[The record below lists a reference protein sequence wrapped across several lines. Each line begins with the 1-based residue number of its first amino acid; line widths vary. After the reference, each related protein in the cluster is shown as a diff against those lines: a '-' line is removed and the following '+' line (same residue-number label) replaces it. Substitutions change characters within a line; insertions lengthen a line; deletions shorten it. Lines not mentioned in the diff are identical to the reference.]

1 MAATRMNDETGD
13 GRPRL
18 RVVPGGRGGTG
29 PAGPRDEAALLGAWL
44 AGDDDAFGELVARH
58 EPLVLAL
65 VRRYAA
71 SPDDARDLAQRTFL
85 KAFESARRALLR
97 GPATGPGAVP
107 FRRWVVRVALN
118 LARNHRRDA
127 RRWTHAPDG
136 LSALDH
142 LGSRAAGADQ
152 RLEEEEASRRMRR
165 AVLALPRR
173 QREVLTLRIDADLP
187 FSEIAAALGCTDGAA
202 RGSFHLALKKLRDEL
217 RDAPAT
223 PKEDA

>member
-1 MAATRMNDETGD
+1 MSDETGD

-18 RVVPGGRGGTG
+18 RVVPGGRGAGRT
-29 PAGPRDEAALLGAWL
+29 GPRDEAALLGAWL
-44 AGDDDAFGELVARH
+44 AGDDEAFGELVARH
-58 EPLVLAL
+58 EPLVLSL

-71 SPDDARDLAQRTFL
+71 SPEDARDLAQRTFL

-127 RRWTHAPDG
+127 RRWTHSSDS
-136 LSALDH
+136 LSALP
-142 LGSRAAGADQ
+142 AGRPDASQ
-152 RLEEEEASRRMRR
+152 RLEDEEASVRMRR
-165 AVLALPRR
+165 AVLRLPRR

-187 FSEIAAALGCTDGAA
+187 FAEIAAALGCTEGAA

-223 PKEDA
+223 GQEDA